1 MLKIVSGHIKIY
13 LPVHHEIIFERK
25 LEVLYFH
32 MLAAWI
38 KHQMVV
44 DINIQDFFHAKNPAV
59 CTKLPIYSKL
69 NFSE

>member
-1 MLKIVSGHIKIY
+1 MLKIVSGQIKIY

-44 DINIQDFFHAKNPAV
+44 DINIQHFFYAQNHVV
-59 CTKLPIYSKL
+59 CTELPIYSKL
-69 NFSE
+69 NFSQ